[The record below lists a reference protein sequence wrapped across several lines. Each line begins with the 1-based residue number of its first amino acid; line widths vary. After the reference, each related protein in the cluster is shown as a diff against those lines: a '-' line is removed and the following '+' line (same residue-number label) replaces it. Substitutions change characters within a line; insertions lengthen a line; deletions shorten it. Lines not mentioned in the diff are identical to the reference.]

1 MIVGKIKRG
10 RAPVD
15 KIQLKIT
22 KRQSCPSP
30 RAFPAH
36 NDPNDDF
43 IKDISKEGKGIT
55 VASRVLLR
63 SHM

>member
-22 KRQSCPSP
+22 KRRSCPCQ
-30 RAFPAH
+30 RAFPKH

-43 IKDISKEGKGIT
+43 IKGNPESKKRKSQLHPEFF
-55 VASRVLLR
+55 
-63 SHM
+63 